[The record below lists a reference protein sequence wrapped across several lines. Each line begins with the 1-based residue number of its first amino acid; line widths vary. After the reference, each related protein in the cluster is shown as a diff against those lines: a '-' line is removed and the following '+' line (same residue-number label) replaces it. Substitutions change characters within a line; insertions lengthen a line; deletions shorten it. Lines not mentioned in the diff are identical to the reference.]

1 MVTPAS
7 TDDAVAL
14 AALHNAI
21 ADGKT
26 REYGDGPWSGKVTE
40 RGMLYAMRISRVFV
54 LREASGI
61 VATFRLQ
68 TKKPWAIDTSY
79 FTAVRRPLYLL
90 GMAVSPERQRRGLG
104 RQCLEEAERI
114 AREWP
119 ADGIRLDAYDADAGA
134 GGFYAQCG
142 YTQVGRRTYRNSPLI
157 YFESLLPSGT
167 APESRSQGARRPN
180 RS

>member
-14 AALHNAI
+14 AAMHNAI
-21 ADGKT
+21 ADDKT
-26 REYGDGPWSGKVTE
+26 REYGEGPWSGKVTE

-54 LREASGI
+54 LREANGI
-61 VATFRLQ
+61 VATFRLA

-90 GMAVSPERQRRGLG
+90 GMAVTLERQRRGLG
-104 RQCLEEAERI
+104 RRCLEEAERI

-119 ADGIRLDAYDADAGA
+119 ADAIRLDAYDADAGA
-134 GGFYAQCG
+134 GGFYTRCG
-142 YTQVGRRTYRNSPLI
+142 YAEVGRKTYRNSPLI
-157 YFESLLPSGT
+157 YFELNLS
-167 APESRSQGARRPN
+167 SRSPHPGCH
-180 RS
+180 

>member
-14 AALHNAI
+14 AAMHNAI
-21 ADGKT
+21 ADDKT
-26 REYGDGPWSGKVTE
+26 REYGEGPWSGKVTE

-54 LREASGI
+54 LRAASGI

-90 GMAVSPERQRRGLG
+90 GMAVTPDRQRRGVG
-104 RQCLEEAERI
+104 RECLEAAERI

-119 ADGIRLDAYDADAGA
+119 ADAIRLDAYDADAGA

-142 YTQVGRRTYRNSPLI
+142 YAEVGRKTYRTSPLI
-157 YFESLLPSGT
+157 YFERQLSSHSPH
-167 APESRSQGARRPN
+167 PRCR
-180 RS
+180 